1 MALVGRLF
9 LKTLSHFSKFFP
21 NVRSTYPTFDLTIPN
36 IFPNI
41 HLSHYLQ
48 ALQEI
53 VMSNHSALATT
64 TSSRALELLGAGV
77 SPQQVALALGVD
89 PSLISQ
95 YLADEHFA
103 NQVAELRY
111 KVLLKHNDRD
121 SAYDGLEDALIKKL
135 KDLIPFMHK
144 PFEIIRALTAV
155 NSAKRRGSSAPESVT
170 AQQTVIQLNLPVQ
183 IIQHFQKN
191 SSNQVV
197 SAGNQD
203 LVTVQSARMNIL
215 LAASHASA
223 QSSPSPGAKNVVPQ
237 P

>member
-1 MALVGRLF
+1 
-9 LKTLSHFSKFFP
+9 
-21 NVRSTYPTFDLTIPN
+21 
-36 IFPNI
+36 
-41 HLSHYLQ
+41 
-48 ALQEI
+48 
-53 VMSNHSALATT
+53 MSNHSALATT

-95 YLADEHFA
+95 LLADEHFA

-111 KVLLKHNDRD
+111 KALLKHNDRD

-155 NSAKRRGSSAPESVT
+155 NSAKRRGSSAPESIT

-203 LVTVQSARMNIL
+203 LVTVQSARMNTL
-215 LAASHASA
+215 LAASHAAA
-223 QSSPSPGAKNVVPQ
+223 QSNPSPGASNVVSQ

>member
-1 MALVGRLF
+1 
-9 LKTLSHFSKFFP
+9 
-21 NVRSTYPTFDLTIPN
+21 
-36 IFPNI
+36 
-41 HLSHYLQ
+41 
-48 ALQEI
+48 
-53 VMSNHSALATT
+53 MSNHSTLATT
-64 TSSRALELLGAGV
+64 NSSRALELLGAGV
-77 SPQQVALALGVD
+77 SPQQVSLALGVD

-95 YLADEHFA
+95 FLADESFA

-111 KVLLKHNDRD
+111 KALLKHNDRD

-155 NSAKRRGSSAPESVT
+155 NSAKRRGSSAPEAIT

-197 SAGNQD
+197 SAGTQD
-203 LVTVQSARMNIL
+203 LVTVQSSRMNTL
-215 LAASHASA
+215 LTASHAAKSPN
-223 QSSPSPGAKNVVPQ
+223 PSPGAQIVQSQ